1 MRAIVMT
8 LKTAIWLG
16 WQEEAN
22 WTKTWIYILYAAV
35 RPLSLCLIIFFLFKA
50 VTDNPA
56 ADPNFISV
64 YVGNAFYTIFL
75 AVAGGISWVVIQD
88 REHYRV
94 IRDIYIVPT
103 PYWVYVMGRGFIA
116 LMIAISSLAIILIFG
131 QTVLGLPI
139 GLGSIDWPLLA
150 VAMALGIVAATAMGL
165 IFAGLCLITARHSML
180 LAEGVG
186 ALFLLVSGVL
196 YPIDFLPIWAR
207 LIGYAL
213 PMTYWMEAVRRAFG
227 HGAFSASLEKL
238 STGADMILLTAL
250 TVVFTVASAKIFHIC
265 DEYAKRSG
273 KIDQTTHY

>member
-1 MRAIVMT
+1 MYAIYTT

-22 WTKTWIYILYAAV
+22 WTRTWIYILYAAT
-35 RPLSLCLIIFFLFKA
+35 RPLSLCLILYFLFKA

-56 ADPNFISV
+56 GNADFLSIF
-64 YVGNAFYTIFL
+64 VGNAFFTIFL

-103 PYWVYVMGRGFIA
+103 PFWVYIAGRGVIMLLIA
-116 LMIAISSLAIILIFG
+116 LSSLLIILGFG
-131 QTVLGLPI
+131 RLVLGLPI
-139 GLGSIDWPLLA
+139 ILSQIDWQLLLP
-150 VAMALGIVAATAMGL
+150 AMGLGIVSAVAMGL
-165 IFAGLCLITARHSML
+165 IFAGVCLITARHSML

-196 YPIDFLPIWAR
+196 YPVDFLPLWAR

-213 PMTYWMEAVRRAFG
+213 PMTYWMEIVRRSFG
-227 HGAFSASLEKL
+227 HAEFSDALVGL
-238 STGADMILLTAL
+238 STKANMILLAGL
-250 TVVFTVASAKIFHIC
+250 TVVFCVLSAYIFRTC
-265 DEYAKRSG
+265 DNYAKRTG